1 MTARVSGGRSGVRAL
16 GAAACVAMGLAA
28 LGGCASSSADTM
40 TGMNERGAIDTGT
53 YPNLNIPPESAAD
66 PITPADKRQMYQKL
80 GAARK
85 TQAANAKATK
95 PQANAALLKRLAEE
109 HASDTLAAIE
119 KK

>member
-1 MTARVSGGRSGVRAL
+1 MTARVSGGRSGLRAL
-16 GAAACVAMGLAA
+16 GVAASVAMGLAA
-28 LGGCASSSADTM
+28 LGGCASSSGDTI

-66 PITPADKRQMYQKL
+66 PITPAYKRQMYKKL
-80 GAARK
+80 GAAKK

-95 PQANAALLKRLAEE
+95 PEGNPALMKRLAEDHGAE
-109 HASDTLAAIE
+109 TLAAIE